1 MEGFFSCF
9 DKEETEL
16 STFGGFCCANTSTPY
31 AATHSSPLHLS
42 PLFIQY
48 LHQ

>member
-16 STFGGFCCANTSTPY
+16 STFGGF
-31 AATHSSPLHLS
+31 AAQTQALLMLPLTALLS
-42 PLFIQY
+42 I
-48 LHQ
+48 